1 MHIISSCIYIS
12 FSQHSLLGCYTILA
26 PVLGVRDTS
35 RVDNDS
41 TLCWCVAGSY
51 KVKLQVYMTS
61 FVRYFDKENLSIT
74 LESVEKEEV
83 SGALGRHILGETRK
97 SSGT

>member
-1 MHIISSCIYIS
+1 
-12 FSQHSLLGCYTILA
+12 
-26 PVLGVRDTS
+26 
-35 RVDNDS
+35 
-41 TLCWCVAGSY
+41 
-51 KVKLQVYMTS
+51 MTS
-61 FVRYFDKENLSIT
+61 FVIYFDKENLSIT

>member
-1 MHIISSCIYIS
+1 
-12 FSQHSLLGCYTILA
+12 
-26 PVLGVRDTS
+26 
-35 RVDNDS
+35 
-41 TLCWCVAGSY
+41 
-51 KVKLQVYMTS
+51 MTS

-83 SGALGRHILGETRK
+83 SGALGRQILGETRR

>member
-1 MHIISSCIYIS
+1 
-12 FSQHSLLGCYTILA
+12 
-26 PVLGVRDTS
+26 
-35 RVDNDS
+35 
-41 TLCWCVAGSY
+41 
-51 KVKLQVYMTS
+51 MTS

-83 SGALGRHILGETRK
+83 SEALGRHILGETRR